1 MVSQWSVLDCLK
13 RSQTLLLL
21 TEGTFG
27 FPVVDL
33 ATQIRVGAL
42 LGDDVEGDPE
52 NGADDQDRDDYDNG
66 NDAATKAVT

>member
-1 MVSQWSVLDCLK
+1 MASQWSVLDCLK

-33 ATQIRVGAL
+33 ATQLRVGTL
-42 LGDDVEGDPE
+42 FGDDVEGDPE
-52 NGADDQDRDDYDNG
+52 NGADD
-66 NDAATKAVT
+66 